1 MVMGV
6 SVYEREKLLE
16 ERRQQLLNRYKRIEM
31 EAYKWEA
38 GLISAQRLA
47 EIVFGIVNE
56 EAQR

>member
-1 MVMGV
+1 MGV
-6 SVYEREKLLE
+6 SVYEQEKLLE

-31 EAYKWEA
+31 EVYKWEA

>member
-1 MVMGV
+1 
-6 SVYEREKLLE
+6 
-16 ERRQQLLNRYKRIEM
+16 M